1 MSLIFCTDVSGCL
14 QGFWVFLY
22 YKGTSRCHSSNS
34 DKQID
39 NQEDKWALLW
49 SPAPVL
55 IFIFFLIESIESK
68 AGDQIAVCLW
78 GPNNPLEW
86 NGGGSAGDPQRPRPG
101 LGHFCVPQPRSSK
114 AWSSK
119 PGFCEPVM
127 AQDAAT
133 LPPGNST
140 VKSHFSFCCCCYCS
154 ISFQKIKSQPLA
166 HVWLLFILRFS
177 G

>member
-1 MSLIFCTDVSGCL
+1 MFGFLWPSHRGFVGMLKLRVWASAPPPSVYAKHPRGQTALWLLKFEKGLHEASLLPPRNEKVSLSSEVFKALMSLIFCTDVSGCL

-86 NGGGSAGDPQRPRPG
+86 NGGGECR
-101 LGHFCVPQPRSSK
+101 
-114 AWSSK
+114 WSS
-119 PGFCEPVM
+119 E
-127 AQDAAT
+127 T
-133 LPPGNST
+133 
-140 VKSHFSFCCCCYCS
+140 
-154 ISFQKIKSQPLA
+154 
-166 HVWLLFILRFS
+166 
-177 G
+177 